1 MPTLRAVEL
10 KSSFSSLEKYSIVIK
25 HRETSYKM
33 SGSMYLFLFLFWSG
47 LLKDHSLTRLTLEID
62 KLRT

>member
-1 MPTLRAVEL
+1 MLRAAEL
-10 KSSFSSLEKYSIVIK
+10 KSSFSSLVKYSIVIK
-25 HRETSYKM
+25 HSETSYMM

-47 LLKDHSLTRLTLEID
+47 LLKDHSVTRLAFEID